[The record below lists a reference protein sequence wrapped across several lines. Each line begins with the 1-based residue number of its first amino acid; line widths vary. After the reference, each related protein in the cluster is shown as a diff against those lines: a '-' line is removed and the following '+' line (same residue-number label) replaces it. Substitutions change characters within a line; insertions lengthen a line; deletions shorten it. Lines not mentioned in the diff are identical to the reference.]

1 MSALLKIDMYHA
13 VCDAA
18 ALKKSVGWVPQ
29 VIVGADRPAAV
40 PVAAGGALKN
50 IALFLASPFIG
61 LAYIMAMPFVAGGML
76 AWFAAKALAAKAAR
90 LPRSVKQFGL
100 TLAAPFLGL
109 GFIIALPL
117 VGVTALG
124 YFALK
129 SAVKA

>member
-1 MSALLKIDMYHA
+1 
-13 VCDAA
+13 
-18 ALKKSVGWVPQ
+18 
-29 VIVGADRPAAV
+29 
-40 PVAAGGALKN
+40 
-50 IALFLASPFIG
+50 
-61 LAYIMAMPFVAGGML
+61 ML